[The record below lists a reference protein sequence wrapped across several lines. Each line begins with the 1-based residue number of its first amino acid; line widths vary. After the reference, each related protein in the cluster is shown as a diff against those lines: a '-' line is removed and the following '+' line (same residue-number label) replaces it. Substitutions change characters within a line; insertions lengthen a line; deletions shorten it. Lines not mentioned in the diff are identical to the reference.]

1 MRPTLEARAL
11 KESLLQYLSTTYA
24 LTDEGAR
31 LALHSFLG
39 DESTGMFRGPFL
51 RIRTPFIQAGPDWR
65 RSLEWAPGDGWTPYA
80 HQARAFARLSS
91 AGGHVPEPTMVTTGT
106 GSGKTESFLIPV
118 LDHCRREKA
127 AGRRGVKAVLLYPM
141 NALATDQALRINDY
155 LRDNDEALTG
165 VTAGLYIGDVSKTRY
180 ERVETNRAAM
190 QTSPPDI
197 LITNYKML
205 DLLLQRSDDAPLW
218 AGADLRYVVV
228 DEFHTFDGAQGTDV
242 AMLLRRLAS
251 ALGVSEPTRP
261 LGPICPVATS
271 ATLSSDA
278 GPDSAEAMLR
288 VASEVFGTPFTADAV
303 VGEQRLTPEEFI
315 PSESI
320 QLLPV
325 PTPEKL
331 ATMPDPA
338 LNEEAFQALAEAFT
352 GERDLDPFALG
363 ARLKTHIL
371 TQAVM
376 LALGGELKSV
386 DEILAVLWRAGA
398 YSWGQAITQRPE
410 QAAEALARFV
420 ALLSTARDPES
431 TAEQPRPLVQIEVHQ
446 WARSVSRVLRG
457 VLPWPKAQ
465 FQWDAGDAPQEGG
478 PAGAP
483 SAPVTTA
490 TSGEAANLF
499 LPAVYCRDC
508 GRSGWA
514 VFTPESDDLEV
525 EVTPAKIRR
534 ASTSQDRIRV
544 RNLIAATDE
553 EARRASATAPVPA
566 SARDSRGGQLH
577 GAGGDL
583 MVLDGTRRRLR
594 LPDPAADFDP
604 ATGEPRVGTPDS
616 AFVLVNRGATA
627 NTAAKED
634 WCPACGERNAVRY
647 LGTGQAA
654 LAAASITRLFTG
666 GELDEKAGERKTLM
680 FNDSV
685 QDAAHRAGF
694 VANRSYTFSLRALL
708 VSHLS
713 EQRPTALNDLIAE
726 VIADSTVA
734 DTPTAVDTLAA
745 VVPPDLHDLRG
756 VARLLSGKSRGGDRP
771 TWELIGERLAF
782 QTLMEFGLRAR
793 QGRTLELT
801 RTAAAHV
808 RLSDPA
814 AAAALVREAH
824 LSSVRA
830 DTLEPVPD
838 TRYLAFLRIFLER
851 LRWRG
856 AIKHRW
862 LEQYLSETGTSRY
875 FVWGRRPQGMPAFP
889 KGVAAPV
896 FLLSG
901 PKDGSEFDVVTGRL
915 AWHERWAGR
924 TLGVPREQSPAFW
937 GALLPALHG
946 AGLLSVRTAKDG
958 ATRIHGLQPGAID
971 ALLLSDED
979 VESAYVRCRVCFW
992 EQTVHPSLLEQWHD
1006 APCPS
1011 YRCSTGRLVAGTH
1024 ARETDV
1030 HARDRQYRDDYYR
1043 RLYHRAGPYQ
1053 VVTAEHT
1060 GVLDRNQR
1068 ESVEAAFRRRRD
1080 SGRTFNDP
1088 NVLSC
1093 TPTLE
1098 LGIDIGDLSAVVL
1111 ASLPRNSASYAQRV
1125 GRAGRRTGNAFLLTI
1140 PERRKRD
1147 LYYLD
1152 RPKDMIAGPITPP
1165 GCHLSAVEIL
1175 RRQYLAHLLDL
1186 AARGRLTGAEGRVL
1200 PGLPRK
1206 AKDVFGPAGYLVDLV
1221 EAALA
1226 HGETAV
1232 TAFLELFPTG
1242 VSEQAAAD
1250 LRTYATAELRG
1261 AVEQAD
1267 RAWAA
1272 REDALHSR
1280 IRHINEALGE
1290 LHDADPEEARQKAEL
1305 EAERRGVG
1313 RRLGELRE
1321 ETPGQGALVELGL
1334 LPNYALIDAATVLEA
1349 TLYWPEE
1356 KAPGERPI
1364 YDSELRSY
1372 ERPQRLALSEL
1383 APGNTFYINR
1393 YRHEITGLDIGT
1405 ASQPGWETWRVCP
1418 SCGYVRTEGAESDR
1432 GACPRCHSA
1441 AIADD
1446 GSCLFKVVQPRLV
1459 TARDKREDARIRDDR
1474 DERDPRFYEIVH
1486 AVDIPDESLERGSWR
1501 HETQTFGVDFSRS
1514 AVIRTINVGPARY
1527 DIPAGDEFAGHTVR
1541 LNPFHVCTGCGAATA
1556 DGRPVFDHDTDELSS
1571 SAARDPK
1578 LKHHRPW
1585 CPLRRGKTAGADQ
1598 LPVLLAHELRTE
1610 ALRVLLP
1617 AVTVL
1622 VEEKIH
1628 SFRAALRL
1636 GVDKQFGGDPQH
1648 LEHTLASMPDT
1659 GTGERRWFLVLF
1671 DALPGGTGYLH
1682 RLTDPEVFRATLLK
1696 ARETLLDCP
1705 CKDEEHRRACHRCLY
1720 RYTAERHQAKVSRA
1734 EALALLESLL
1744 FDREGADA
1752 WKTTEVAS
1760 TGLIGLDGQVESD
1773 LEVRFLAALRTWS
1786 EQSKDAVLDEDS
1798 RASGHLRISGSEERL
1813 HWRLTAQERKVGTRT
1828 DFTFTRVGGPAET
1841 VKVYLDGRRNHAS
1854 RDRNRLAGDAAIRNG
1869 LRAEGAVVFQL
1880 TWDDL
1885 DLFEG
1890 RPTRSTPVWPP
1901 YEWAAQETAKGAYEE
1916 LGGNRPDL
1924 AGAVFANP
1932 MDTLLGYLRDPS
1944 SRLWARRANALVSGL
1959 TAHPGTALAGSADRR
1974 GPLVATLRTALGLSA
1989 SPPSGDDG
1997 PVSLVHVLRSTDGNG
2012 LHLVLAVRDAEQQAP
2027 AWTVLTCLDDDTA
2040 ALGTEE
2046 HKQRWRAWLY
2056 WSNLLQFLPEAGGDG
2071 VQLTTGQAGGFPLEV
2086 LAVCGGAGELQSSST
2101 SGASSEPSAV
2111 PASAAPPEQPSRS
2124 SFEEHVVVLLRD
2136 RVWDSDYLSEI
2147 DPEEETALLDL
2158 ATRIADRGKQAPTAF
2173 GYELGSGRWPADLVW
2188 ADDAVKVA
2196 VLPVPPAE
2204 PDGID
2209 GTDRT
2214 DDATGDAAGGDAGD
2228 AAGGESERRLAAY
2241 RAAGWTA
2248 RTAAD
2253 WLDHLESLISLLPDA
2268 PSTGAPH
2275 DVEGSLR

>member
-31 LALHSFLG
+31 LALHGFLG
-39 DESTGMFRGPFL
+39 DETSGMFRGPFL
-51 RIRTPFIQAGPDWR
+51 RVRAPFVQAGPDWR
-65 RSLEWAPGDGWTPYA
+65 RSLEWAPGDGWRPYA
-80 HQARAFARLSS
+80 HQAAAFARLGS
-91 AGGHVPEPTMVTTGT
+91 AGDHVPQPTMVTTGT

-141 NALATDQALRINDY
+141 NALATDQALRINGY
-155 LRDNDEALTG
+155 LLGHEELAG
-165 VTAGLYIGDVSKTRY
+165 VTAGLYIGDVAKTRY

-205 DLLLQRSDDAPLW
+205 DLLLQRGDDAPLW

-251 ALGVSEPTRP
+251 ALGVSEPERP

-278 GPDSAEAMLR
+278 GPDGAGAMLR
-288 VASEVFGTPFTADAV
+288 VASEVFGTPFTPDAV
-303 VGEQRLTPEEFI
+303 IGEQRLAPEEFL

-320 QLLPV
+320 ELLPV

-331 ATMPDPA
+331 AAMPDPA
-338 LNEEAFQALAEAFT
+338 LSDEAFEALAEAFT
-352 GERDLDPFALG
+352 GERGLDAFALG
-363 ARLKTHIL
+363 AKLKRHIL
-371 TQAVM
+371 TQAVL
-376 LALGGELKSV
+376 LALNGELKSV

-398 YSWGQAITQRPE
+398 YSWGQAITQQPE

-420 ALLSTARDPES
+420 ALLSAARDPES
-431 TAEQPRPLVQIEVHQ
+431 DRARPRPLVQVEVHQ
-446 WARSVSRVLRG
+446 WARSVSRLLRG
-457 VLPWPKAQ
+457 VLPWPRAQ
-465 FQWDAGDAPQEGG
+465 FQWDAGDAPQDGG
-478 PAGAP
+478 PAGVRN
-483 SAPVTTA
+483 APVTTA
-490 TSGEAANLF
+490 TGGEAASLF

-534 ASTSQDRIRV
+534 ASATQDKIRV
-544 RNLIAATDE
+544 RNLIAATNE
-553 EARRASATAPVPA
+553 EARRASADAPVQA
-566 SARDSRGGQLH
+566 SARGSRGGQLH

-583 MVLDGTRRRLR
+583 MVLDGSRRRLR
-594 LPDPAADFDP
+594 LPDPVGDFDP
-604 ATGEPRVGTPDS
+604 VTGEARVGAPDS

-627 NTAAKED
+627 NTAARED

-666 GELDEKAGERKTLM
+666 GELDEDLGERKTLM

-708 VSHLS
+708 VAHLS
-713 EQRPTALNDLIAE
+713 EDRPTALNDLIAE
-726 VIADSTVA
+726 VIADSTG
-734 DTPTAVDTLAA
+734 TRTLAA

-756 VARLLSGKSRGGDRP
+756 VARLLSGRSRGDLA
-771 TWELIGERLAF
+771 TWKLVGERLAF
-782 QTLMEFGLRAR
+782 QTLLEFGLRAR

-808 RLSDPA
+808 RLTDPA
-814 AAAALVREAH
+814 AAVALVREAH
-824 LSSVRA
+824 RESVRA
-830 DTLEPVPD
+830 DTLEPLED
-838 TRYLAFLRIFLER
+838 ARYLAFLRIFLER

-856 AIKHRW
+856 AIRHRW
-862 LEQYLSETGTSRY
+862 LDKYLSETGTSRY
-875 FVWGRRPQGMPAFP
+875 FVWGARPLGMPAFP
-889 KGVAAPV
+889 KGVGAPV

-924 TLGVPREQSPAFW
+924 CLGLPREQSPEFW
-937 GALLPALHG
+937 GRLLPALHT

-971 ALLLSDED
+971 ALLLSDDD
-979 VESAYVRCRVCFW
+979 VETAYVRCRVCFW
-992 EQTVHPSLLEQWHD
+992 EQTVHPSLLDQWHG

-1011 YRCSTGRLVAGTH
+1011 YRCSSGRLVAGTH
-1024 ARETDV
+1024 ARETDA

-1060 GVLDRNQR
+1060 GMLKR
-1068 ESVEAAFRRRRD
+1068 EEREDVEAAFRRGPGD
-1080 SGRTFNDP
+1080 GRAFNDP

-1111 ASLPRNSASYAQRV
+1111 ASLPRTSAGYAQRV

-1140 PERRKRD
+1140 PERRRRD

-1186 AARGRLTGAEGRVL
+1186 AARGRLAGAGGRVL

-1206 AKDVFGPAGYLVDLV
+1206 AKQLFGPDGYLADLV

-1232 TAFLELFPTG
+1232 TAFLALFPTG
-1242 VSEQAAAD
+1242 VSDQAAAD
-1250 LRTYATAELRG
+1250 LRAYATAGLRG

-1272 REDALHSR
+1272 REETLRSR
-1280 IRHINEALGE
+1280 IRHINEAMAE

-1313 RRLGELRE
+1313 RQLGRLLE

-1334 LPNYALIDAATVLEA
+1334 LPNYALVDASTVLEA

-1356 KAPGERPI
+1356 KKDAGDRPT
-1364 YDSELRSY
+1364 YGSELRSY
-1372 ERPQRLALSEL
+1372 ERPQRLALAEL
-1383 APGNTFYINR
+1383 APGSTFYVNR

-1405 ASQPGWETWRVCP
+1405 ASHRGWQVWRVCP
-1418 SCGYVRTEGAESDR
+1418 QCGYVRTAGAEHDR
-1432 GACPRCHSA
+1432 SACPRCGTG

-1459 TARDKREDARIRDDR
+1459 TARDKRDDARIRDDR
-1474 DERDPRFYEIVH
+1474 DERDLRFHEIVH
-1486 AVDIPDESLERGSWR
+1486 AVDIPEESLEPGSWR
-1501 HETQTFGVDFSRS
+1501 HSTETFGVDFCRT
-1514 AVIRTINVGPARY
+1514 AVIRTVNVGPARL
-1527 DIPAGDEFAGHTVR
+1527 DIPAADDFAGHTVR

-1556 DGRPVFDHDTDELSS
+1556 DGRPVFDHDTDELST

-1585 CPLRRGKTAGADQ
+1585 CPLRRGKAGGAEQ

-1617 AVTVL
+1617 AATVL

-1648 LEHTLASMPDT
+1648 LEHTLASMPDA

-1682 RLTDPEVFRATLLK
+1682 RLTDPEVFRATLLN
-1696 ARETLLDCP
+1696 ARRELLDCP
-1705 CKDEEHRRACHRCLY
+1705 CKDEEHRRACHRCLH
-1720 RYTAERHQAKVSRA
+1720 RYTAERHQAKVSRS
-1734 EALALLESLL
+1734 EALHLLDSLL
-1744 FDREGADA
+1744 FDREGTDA
-1752 WKTTEVAS
+1752 WSTTEVAS

-1786 EQSKDAVLDEDS
+1786 RNSTDAVLEEDG
-1798 RASGHLRISGSEERL
+1798 RASGHLKISGGEEGL
-1813 HWRLTAQERKVGTRT
+1813 HWRLTAQERLTGSRT
-1828 DFTFTRVGGPAET
+1828 DFTFTRVGGPAQS
-1841 VKVYLDGRRNHAS
+1841 VRVYLDGRRFHAS
-1854 RDRNRLAGDAAIRNG
+1854 REHNRLAGDAAIRTG
-1869 LRAEGAVVFQL
+1869 LRADGSVVFQL

-1890 RPTRSTPVWPP
+1890 RPSRAAAVWPP
-1901 YEWAAQETAKGAYEE
+1901 YGWDAQETARDVYEE
-1916 LGGNRPDL
+1916 LGGSRPDL

-1932 MDTLLGYLRDPS
+1932 IEALLGYLRDPS
-1944 SRLWARRANALVSGL
+1944 PRLWARRANAMVSGL
-1959 TAHPGTALAGSADRR
+1959 TAHPATALAGSAERR
-1974 GPLVATLRTALGLSA
+1974 GPLVDTLRTALGL
-1989 SPPSGDDG
+1989 PRPGRGPDDDARTG
-1997 PVSLVHVLRSTDGNG
+1997 PVHVLRSTDANG
-2012 LHLVLAVRDAEQQAP
+2012 LPLVLAVRDAEQQAP
-2027 AWTVLTCLDDDTA
+2027 AWTVLACLDDDA
-2040 ALGTEE
+2040 SALDGDE

-2056 WSNLLQFLPEAGGDG
+2056 WSNLLQFLPHAGGDG
-2071 VQLTTGQAGGFPLEV
+2071 VQLTTGQADGWAFDA
-2086 LAVCGGAGELQSSST
+2086 LAVCGGTGESGGPRSPGTVAAVPGPPAGAGERPPAGPP
-2101 SGASSEPSAV
+2101 SGSP
-2111 PASAAPPEQPSRS
+2111 
-2124 SFEEHVVVLLRD
+2124 FEDQVVVLLRD
-2136 RVWDSDYLSEI
+2136 RAWDRDFLPHI
-2147 DPEEETALLDL
+2147 DPGEEAALLDL
-2158 ATRIADRGKQAPTAF
+2158 ANRIADRGKQAPTEF
-2173 GYELGSGRWPADLVW
+2173 GHELGESRWPADFVW
-2188 ADDAVKVA
+2188 ADDDVRVA
-2196 VLPVPPAE
+2196 VLPVPPADPGTPE
-2204 PDGID
+2204 GAPDD
-2209 GTDRT
+2209 ET
-2214 DDATGDAAGGDAGD
+2214 
-2228 AAGGESERRLAAY
+2228 ERRTAAY

-2253 WLDHLESLISLLPDA
+2253 WLDHLDTLTALLPDA
-2268 PSTGAPH
+2268 AAPGTPH
-2275 DVEGSLR
+2275 HVEGPPR

>member
-39 DESTGMFRGPFL
+39 DETTGMFRGPFL
-51 RIRTPFIQAGPDWR
+51 RIRTPFLQADPSWR
-65 RSLEWAPGDGWTPYA
+65 SSLDWAPGDGWTPYA

-91 AGGHVPEPTMVTTGT
+91 AHGRTPQPTMVTTGT
-106 GSGKTESFLIPV
+106 GSGKTESFLVPV

-127 AGRRGVKAVLLYPM
+127 AGRYGVKAVLLYPM

-155 LRDNDEALTG
+155 LRNNDELSA

-180 ERVETNRAAM
+180 ERVETNRASM
-190 QTSPPDI
+190 QSSPPDI

-218 AGADLRYVVV
+218 SGADLRYVVV

-251 ALGVSEPTRP
+251 ALGVSEPDRP
-261 LGPICPVATS
+261 LGTICPVATS
-271 ATLSSDA
+271 ATLSSDS
-278 GPDSAEAMLR
+278 GPDSAEAMLQ
-288 VASEVFGTPFTADAV
+288 VAGEVFGTPFTADAV
-303 VGEQRLTPEEFI
+303 VGEQRLSPEEFI

-320 QLLPV
+320 DPLPV
-325 PTPEKL
+325 PTPDKL
-331 ATMPDPA
+331 TAMADPT
-338 LNEEAFQALAEAFT
+338 LSEAAFDALAEAFT
-352 GERDLDPFALG
+352 GERGLDRFELG
-363 ARLKTHIL
+363 ARLKRHIL

-376 LALGGELKSV
+376 TALDGELKSV
-386 DEILAVLWRAGA
+386 DEVLAVLWRAGA

-420 ALLSTARDPES
+420 ALLSTARAPES
-431 TAEQPRPLVQIEVHQ
+431 RTGTPRPLVQIEVHQ

-457 VLPWPKAQ
+457 VLPWPRAQ
-465 FQWDAGDAPQEGG
+465 FQWDAGDASQ
-478 PAGAP
+478 AGAP
-483 SAPVTTA
+483 ETVRSAPMTTA
-490 TSGEAANLF
+490 NGGESANLF

-525 EVTPAKIRR
+525 EVTPSKIRR

-544 RNLIAATDE
+544 RNLIAATDA
-553 EARRASATAPVPA
+553 EARRASAEAPVAA
-566 SARDSRGGQLH
+566 SARGARGGQLH

-583 MVLDGTRRRLR
+583 MVLDGGRRRLR
-594 LPDPAADFDP
+594 LPDPLTDFDP
-604 ATGEPRVGTPDS
+604 ETGEPRVGTPDS

-627 NTAAKED
+627 NTAARED

-666 GELDEKAGERKTLM
+666 GELDEKADERKTLM

-708 VSHLS
+708 VAHLS
-713 EQRPTALNDLIAE
+713 QDRPTALNDLIAE
-726 VIADSTVA
+726 VIADSTDA
-734 DTPTAVDTLAA
+734 DTLVA

-756 VARLLSGKSRGGDRP
+756 VARLLSGKSKGDRA
-771 TWELIGERLAF
+771 TWQLIGERLAF

-808 RLSDPA
+808 RLTDPA
-814 AAAALVREAH
+814 AAVALVREAH
-824 LSSVRA
+824 ASSGHA
-830 DTLEPVPD
+830 DTLEPLD
-838 TRYLAFLRIFLER
+838 DARYLAFLRVFLER

-901 PKDGSEFDVVTGRL
+901 PKDGSEFDVVSGRL

-924 TLGVPREQSPAFW
+924 TLGLPREQSPAFW
-937 GALLPALHG
+937 GALLPGLHD

-979 VESAYVRCRVCFW
+979 VETAYVRCRVCFW

-1011 YRCSTGRLVAGTH
+1011 YRCSAGRLVAGTH
-1024 ARETDV
+1024 AREADV
-1030 HARDRQYRDDYYR
+1030 HARDRQFREDYYR
-1043 RLYHRAGPYQ
+1043 RLYHSAGPYQ

-1060 GVLDRNQR
+1060 GMLNREQR
-1068 ESVEAAFRRRRD
+1068 ESVEAAFRRKRLD
-1080 SGRTFNDP
+1080 GRVFNDP

-1111 ASLPRNSASYAQRV
+1111 ASLPRTSASYAQRV
-1125 GRAGRRTGNAFLLTI
+1125 GRAGRHTGNAFLLTI

-1186 AARGRLTGAEGRVL
+1186 AARGRLTGHGGRVL
-1200 PGLPRK
+1200 PGLPRR
-1206 AKDVFGPAGYLVDLV
+1206 AKELFGPHGYLADLT
-1221 EAALA
+1221 EAALT
-1226 HGETAV
+1226 HGEAAV
-1232 TAFLELFPTG
+1232 TGFLALFPTG
-1242 VSEQAAAD
+1242 VSDQAAAD
-1250 LRTYATAELRG
+1250 LRAYATGGLRG
-1261 AVEQAD
+1261 AIEQAD

-1272 REDALHSR
+1272 REETLRTR
-1280 IRHINEALGE
+1280 IAHINAAVAA

-1313 RRLGELRE
+1313 KQLGKLLE

-1334 LPNYALIDAATVLEA
+1334 LPNYALVDASTVLEA

-1356 KAPGERPI
+1356 KAPGERPS
-1364 YDSELRSY
+1364 YDSELRPY
-1372 ERPQRLALSEL
+1372 ERPQRLALTEL
-1383 APGNTFYINR
+1383 APGNTFYVNR

-1405 ASQPGWETWRVCP
+1405 ASQPGWQTWRVCP
-1418 SCGYVRTEGAESDR
+1418 QCGYVRTSGAEGDR
-1432 GACPRCHSA
+1432 SACPRCRSG

-1459 TARDKREDARIRDDR
+1459 TARDKRDDARIRDDR
-1474 DERDPRFYEIVH
+1474 DERDPRFYEVVH
-1486 AVDIPDESLERGSWR
+1486 AVDIPEESLEPGSWR
-1501 HETQTFGVDFSRS
+1501 HTTETFGVDFSRT
-1514 AVIRTINVGPARY
+1514 AVIRTVNVGPARF
-1527 DIPAGDEFAGHTVR
+1527 DIPAADEFAGHTVR

-1556 DGRPVFDHDTDELSS
+1556 DGRPVFDHDTDELSA
-1571 SAARDPK
+1571 SAARDPR

-1585 CPLRRGKTAGADQ
+1585 CPVRRGKASEAEQ
-1598 LPVLLAHELRTE
+1598 LPVLLGHELRTE

-1617 AVTVL
+1617 AATVL

-1636 GVDKQFGGDPQH
+1636 GVDRQFGGDPQH
-1648 LEHTLASMPDT
+1648 LEHTLASMPDS

-1682 RLTDPEVFRATLLK
+1682 RLTDPAVFRATLLK
-1696 ARETLLDCP
+1696 AREALLDCA
-1705 CKDEEHRRACHRCLY
+1705 CKDEEHRRACHRCLH
-1720 RYTAERHQAKVSRA
+1720 RYTAERFQSKVSRL

-1752 WKTTEVAS
+1752 WRTTALAS
-1760 TGLIGLDGQVESD
+1760 TGLIGLDRQVESD
-1773 LEVRFLAALRTWS
+1773 LEARFLAALRTWS
-1786 EQSKDAVLDEDS
+1786 EKSEDAVLEEDG
-1798 RASGHLRISGSEERL
+1798 RASGHLRISGGDGRL
-1813 HWRLTAQERKVGTRT
+1813 HWRLTAQERVAGTRT
-1828 DFTFTRVGGPAET
+1828 DFTFTRINGPT
-1841 VKVYLDGRRNHAS
+1841 GSVKVYLDGRRYHAS
-1854 RDRNRLAGDAAIRNG
+1854 REHNRLATDAAARTG
-1869 LRAEGAVVFQL
+1869 LRADGSVVFQL

-1890 RPTRSTPVWPP
+1890 RPTRSAPVWPP
-1901 YEWAAQETAKGAYEE
+1901 YEWAAQEAAKGVYEE
-1916 LGGNRPDL
+1916 LGGSRPQL
-1924 AGAVFANP
+1924 AGAVHTNP
-1932 MDTLLGYLRDPS
+1932 IDTLFGYLRDPAP
-1944 SRLWARRANALVSGL
+1944 RLWSRRANALVSGL
-1959 TAHPGTALAGSADRR
+1959 TAHAGTVLAGSADRR
-1974 GPLVATLRTALGLSA
+1974 GVLVETLRTALGVPA
-1989 SPPSGDDG
+1989 GGTNGDDG
-1997 PVSLVHVLRSTDGNG
+1997 QVEPVHVLRSTDVNG
-2012 LHLVLAVRDAEQQAP
+2012 LPLVLAVRDADQQAP
-2027 AWTVLTCLDDDTA
+2027 AWTVLACLDDDSA
-2040 ALGTEE
+2040 ALDTDE

-2056 WSNLLQFLPEAGGDG
+2056 WSNLLQFLPRAGGDG
-2071 VQLTTGQAGGFPLEV
+2071 VQLTTGQAADFPLEA
-2086 LAVCGGAGELQSSST
+2086 LAVCGGAGELESLNAAQ
-2101 SGASSEPSAV
+2101 
-2111 PASAAPPEQPSRS
+2111 AAPAEPPSPALS
-2124 SFEEHVVVLLRD
+2124 PFEEKVVVLLRD
-2136 RVWDSDYLSEI
+2136 RAWDNDFLPEI
-2147 DPEEETALLDL
+2147 DPDEEAALLDL
-2158 ATRIADRGKQAPTAF
+2158 AVRLAERGKSAPTVF
-2173 GYELGSGRWPADLVW
+2173 GYELGDSRWPADFVW

-2196 VLPVPPAE
+2196 VLPVPVLLPGDPEGAA
-2204 PDGID
+2204 
-2209 GTDRT
+2209 
-2214 DDATGDAAGGDAGD
+2214 DDET
-2228 AAGGESERRLAAY
+2228 ERRVAAY
-2241 RAAGWTA
+2241 RAEGWTA
-2248 RTAAD
+2248 RTASD
-2253 WLDHLESLISLLPDA
+2253 WLDHLDTLFSLLPDA
-2268 PSTGAPH
+2268 SSSGAPH